1 METHSPFVFCLC
13 PLLFFIL
20 HNSSFILPM
29 LLYDLDLPTLTNL
42 LAQWDEPSYRAKQI
56 WQGLY
61 RRLYDSPD
69 QFSNL
74 PNSVRKKLAEEFTFT
89 PFTVKTYLDSS
100 DKSTRKTLFELPDG
114 NLIEAVLM
122 RYGDPA
128 DEHGNVVSIRRRSSN
143 PEGMYR
149 DPPPTRPPE
158 RARRRRTL
166 CISTQAGCAMGCVFC
181 ATGQMGF
188 KRHLSSGEIVAQV
201 LYYARMLQDA
211 NESVTNI
218 VLMGM
223 GEPFHN
229 YDNTM
234 SAIDRLNDPDGF
246 NFGARRFTI
255 STVGLVPQIRR
266 FADEKRQVN
275 LAISLH
281 AADDVSRVAM
291 LPVNRKYNIDEVL
304 DACRYYV
311 EKTHRRITFEWA
323 LINGVNDTPEVAK
336 QLAARL
342 KGLICHVNAIP
353 LNPTTG
359 YTGQATS
366 HARASKFKE
375 SLEQAGIPCT
385 IRMRRGIDIAAGCGQ
400 LAGVVLS

>member
-1 METHSPFVFCLC
+1 
-13 PLLFFIL
+13 
-20 HNSSFILPM
+20 M
-29 LLYDLDLPTLTNL
+29 LIYDLDFLSLKNILEEWNEPT
-42 LAQWDEPSYRAKQI
+42 YRGKQI

-61 RRLYDSPD
+61 QHLYNSPEQFTNLSKPLREKMAEHLTFSPFNVKVYQDSKD
-69 QFSNL
+69 GF
-74 PNSVRKKLAEEFTFT
+74 
-89 PFTVKTYLDSS
+89 
-100 DKSTRKTLFELPDG
+100 TRKTLFELSDK

-128 DEHGNVVSIRRRSSN
+128 DN
-143 PEGMYR
+143 PQITASAPDSKNLRG
-149 DPPPTRPPE
+149 
-158 RARRRRTL
+158 AKNRRTL

-188 KRHLSSGEIVAQV
+188 KRHLSNGEIVAQV
-201 LYYARMLQDA
+201 LYYARMLKDENQV
-211 NESVTNI
+211 VTNI

-234 SAIDRLNDPDGF
+234 AAIDRLNDPNGY

-266 FADEKRQVN
+266 FADEKRQIN

-281 AADDVSRVAM
+281 AADDVSRIAM
-291 LPVNRKYNIDEVL
+291 LPINKKYNIDEVI

-311 EKTHRRITFEWA
+311 SQTHRRITFEWA
-323 LINGVNDTPEVAK
+323 LINGVNDSPEVAK
-336 QLAARL
+336 RLASRL
-342 KGLICHVNAIP
+342 KGLMCHVNAIP

-359 YTGQATS
+359 YIGQATS
-366 HARASKFKE
+366 RERAAAFKE
-375 SLEQAGIPCT
+375 SLQQAGIPCT
-385 IRMRRGIDIAAGCGQ
+385 IRMRRGIDIHAGCGQ
-400 LAGVVLS
+400 LAGNLSS

>member
-1 METHSPFVFCLC
+1 
-13 PLLFFIL
+13 
-20 HNSSFILPM
+20 M
-29 LLYDLDLPTLTNL
+29 LIYDLDIDKLTNL
-42 LAQWDEPSYRAKQI
+42 LKEWNEPPYRAKQI

-61 RRLYDSPD
+61 EHLYSTSA

-74 PNSVRKKLAEEFTFT
+74 PKPLREKLAEHFTFS
-89 PFTVKTYLDSS
+89 PFKIKLYLDSS
-100 DKSTRKTLFELPDG
+100 DGSTRKTLFELPDH

-128 DEHGNVVSIRRRSSN
+128 DNPQITSS
-143 PEGMYR
+143 
-149 DPPPTRPPE
+149 PTGRG
-158 RARRRRTL
+158 AKNRRTL

-201 LYYARMLQDA
+201 VYYAQMLKEA

-229 YDNTM
+229 YENTM
-234 SAIDRLNDPDGF
+234 AAIDRLNDPDGF

-281 AADDVSRVAM
+281 AADDAERLAIM
-291 LPVNRKYNIDEVL
+291 PVNKRYKIEDVIE
-304 DACRYYV
+304 ACRYYV
-311 EKTHRRITFEWA
+311 AQTGRRVTFEWA
-323 LINGVNDTPEVAK
+323 LINGVNDTPEVA
-336 QLAARL
+336 QRLAKRL
-342 KGLICHVNAIP
+342 KGLLCHVNAIP
-353 LNPTTG
+353 LNPTAG
-359 YTGQATS
+359 YDGRATDRQ
-366 HARASKFKE
+366 RAVIFKE
-375 SLEQAGIPCT
+375 TLEQAGIPCT
-385 IRMRRGIDIAAGCGQ
+385 IRMRRGIDIQAGCGQ
-400 LAGVVLS
+400 LAGAQISA

>member
-1 METHSPFVFCLC
+1 M
-13 PLLFFIL
+13 I
-20 HNSSFILPM
+20 I
-29 LLYDLDLPTLTNL
+29 YDLDFSTLTNTL
-42 LAQWDEPSYRAKQI
+42 EKWNEPVYRAKQI

-61 RRLYDSPD
+61 QHLYDSSD
-69 QFSNL
+69 QFTNL
-74 PNSVRKKLAEEFTFT
+74 PKSLREKLAENF
-89 PFTVKTYLDSS
+89 PFSPFKIRTYLDSA
-100 DKSTRKTLFELPDG
+100 DGFTRKTLFELPDG

-128 DEHGNVVSIRRRSSN
+128 DN
-143 PEGMYR
+143 PQITAS
-149 DPPPTRPPE
+149 PTGRG
-158 RARRRRTL
+158 AKNRRTL

-188 KRHLSSGEIVAQV
+188 KRHLTSGEIVAQV
-201 LYYARMLQDA
+201 MYYAQMLKDV

-281 AADDVSRVAM
+281 AADDAERLAIM
-291 LPVNRKYNIDEVL
+291 PVNKRYKVDDVL

-311 EKTHRRITFEWA
+311 AQTGRRITFEWA
-323 LINGVNDTPEVAK
+323 LINGINDTPEVAK
-336 QLAARL
+336 RLASRL
-342 KGLICHVNAIP
+342 KGLLCHVNAIP

-359 YTGQATS
+359 YDGRATDRN
-366 HARASKFKE
+366 RAVAFKE
-375 SLEQAGIPCT
+375 ILEQAGIPCT
-385 IRMRRGIDIAAGCGQ
+385 IRMRRGIDIQAGCGQ
-400 LAGVVLS
+400 LAGGV

>member
-1 METHSPFVFCLC
+1 
-13 PLLFFIL
+13 
-20 HNSSFILPM
+20 M
-29 LLYDLDLPTLTNL
+29 LIYDLDLLTLANL
-42 LAQWDEPSYRAKQI
+42 LSEWNEPAYRAKQI

-61 RRLYDSPD
+61 QHFWDSPE
-69 QFSNL
+69 QFTNL
-74 PNSVRKKLAEEFTFT
+74 PKSLREKLAEHIHFA
-89 PFTVKTYLDSS
+89 PFKVKIFLDSS
-100 DKSTRKTLFELPDG
+100 DGYTRKTLFELPDK

-128 DEHGNVVSIRRRSSN
+128 DN
-143 PEGMYR
+143 PQIAAS
-149 DPPPTRPPE
+149 PTGRG
-158 RARRRRTL
+158 AKNRRTL

-201 LYYARMLQDA
+201 VYYAHMLKEENQV
-211 NESVTNI
+211 VTNI

-234 SAIDRLNDPDGF
+234 AAIDRLNDAGGY

-255 STVGLVPQIRR
+255 STVGLVPMIRR

-281 AADDVSRVAM
+281 AADDDSRLRM
-291 LPVNRKYNIDEVL
+291 LPINKKYKIDEVL
-304 DACRYYV
+304 ESCRYYV
-311 EKTHRRITFEWA
+311 NQTGRRITFEWA
-323 LINGVNDTPEVAK
+323 LIHGVNDTPEVAK

-342 KGLICHVNAIP
+342 KGLLCHVNAIP
-353 LNPTTG
+353 LNPTAG
-359 YTGQATS
+359 YHGKATDRG
-366 HARASKFKE
+366 RAAAFKAA
-375 SLEQAGIPCT
+375 LEQAGIPCT
-385 IRMRRGIDIAAGCGQ
+385 IRMRRGIDIQAGCGQ
-400 LAGVVLS
+400 LAGSVL